1 MKLNMTTALNKG
13 GFLIPVCNQLHLIL
27 TCIVRTNDITNGF
40 IKPNVNL
47 QCLFAIIAD
56 FKHKLCKNSRFL

>member
-27 TCIVRTNDITNGF
+27 TCTVRTNDITNGLT
-40 IKPNVNL
+40 KPNVNL
-47 QCLFAIIAD
+47 QCLFAITAD
-56 FKHKLCKNSRFL
+56 F

>member
-1 MKLNMTTALNKG
+1 M
-13 GFLIPVCNQLHLIL
+13 IL
-27 TCIVRTNDITNGF
+27 TCTVRTNDITSDLT
-40 IKPNVNL
+40 KPNVNL